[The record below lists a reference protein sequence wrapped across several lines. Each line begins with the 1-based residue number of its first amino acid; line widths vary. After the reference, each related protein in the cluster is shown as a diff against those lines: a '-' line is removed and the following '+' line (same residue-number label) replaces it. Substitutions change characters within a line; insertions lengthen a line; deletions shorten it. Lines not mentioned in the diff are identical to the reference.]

1 MLQST
6 LPRKDGVPVL
16 DIVRLPFFESIPV
29 GSGTGPGLVAGYR
42 YIYYTTPQDELIE
55 LYGFSANF
63 QNVNVRVTLA
73 DMRLPS
79 AWMPFFS
86 TQMTAVFGAVGQ
98 AEPVLMLP
106 RPYTVPPRSRIQIGI
121 LNNDPSNIGSTILT
135 VVGSRLR
142 KVV

>member
-1 MLQST
+1 M
-6 LPRKDGVPVL
+6 L

-29 GSGTGPGLVAGYR
+29 GSGAGPGLIAGYR
-42 YIYYTTPQDELIE
+42 YIYYTTQQDEPIE

-63 QNVNVRVTLA
+63 QNVNVRITLA

-79 AWMPFFS
+79 TWTPFFS
-86 TQMTAVFGAVGQ
+86 TSMAAIFGAVGQ

-106 RPYTVPPRSRIQIGI
+106 RPYTLPPKSRIQIGI
-121 LNNDPSNIGSTILT
+121 LNNDVSNISSTILT